1 MVQVTDITSLREQ
14 AQRAVGTGDVNTLG
28 NIVLQ
33 LEHTVGAGHDA
44 VIRADVFRYRGTLC
58 SLQADYDGAIAAF
71 DQALAILE
79 PLNNKEMIARI
90 ANNMGVVYHTKA
102 DYPNAL
108 FWYRRSLEARE
119 EYGDLMGVA
128 RVSGNIGILYS
139 SLGDNNRAREYYER
153 SLGISIQQNDA
164 EGIGRSTVALGNMH
178 VRIGDL
184 DKAASQLLQGMQ
196 QCKKLGLER
205 EYLTAASSLAA
216 VLHQQGKFQE
226 AINLVDASMPA
237 AVSMGLKREELLL
250 SIARALSSYKVSG
263 EKNTISA
270 LEDLVGQAKALALA
284 NEEKDIY
291 KELYSIYKEQHDI
304 HRALLYHEEWVE
316 ARDRI
321 ATDERQRQLVLL
333 EAEQRL
339 REERQRIEEHQRLLY
354 NMLPAPIAKRLL
366 KGEKEI
372 ADSFDNI
379 SVLFTD
385 IVGFTHRAANMEVE
399 ELLGLLNGLFSQ
411 FDQVMRHHG
420 VTKIKTI
427 GDAYMAIAGAPD
439 ILDPHEAAKRIANA
453 ALELV
458 QLSAGFDIRIGIH
471 TGPAVAGVI
480 GTERMV
486 WDIWGDAVNVAA
498 RMEQTSSAGRIQIS
512 DQFARIL
519 SNHASPILDGTDIVI
534 HAEPFL
540 MRMRGTIEVKGKG
553 EMKTFWLEYMP

>member
-1 MVQVTDITSLREQ
+1 
-14 AQRAVGTGDVNTLG
+14 
-28 NIVLQ
+28 
-33 LEHTVGAGHDA
+33 
-44 VIRADVFRYRGTLC
+44 
-58 SLQADYDGAIAAF
+58 
-71 DQALAILE
+71 
-79 PLNNKEMIARI
+79 MIARI

>member
-498 RMEQTSSAGRIQIS
+498 RIEQTSSAGRIQIS

>member
-1 MVQVTDITSLREQ
+1 MTDITSLREQ

-33 LEHTVGAGHDA
+33 LEHAVGAGHDA

-216 VLHQQGKFQE
+216 VYHQQGKFQE
-226 AINLVDASMPA
+226 AINLVNTSMPA
-237 AVSMGLKREELLL
+237 AITMGLKREELLL
-250 SIARALSSYKVSG
+250 SIAHALSSYKLSG
-263 EKNTISA
+263 EKNTIAA

>member
-1 MVQVTDITSLREQ
+1 MTDITSLREQ